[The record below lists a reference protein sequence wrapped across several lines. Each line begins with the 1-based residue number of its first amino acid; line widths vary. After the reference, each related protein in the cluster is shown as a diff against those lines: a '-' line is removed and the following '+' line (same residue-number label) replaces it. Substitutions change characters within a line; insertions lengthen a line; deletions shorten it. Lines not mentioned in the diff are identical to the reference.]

1 MRKRLTSKST
11 APVTRWS
18 KSMRVAAMCCLG
30 GGREAVGLGGLQVVA
45 HVERTD
51 VLHTL
56 PASVLQEGKE
66 GAERS
71 AVSLPS
77 VAVVDGSAQEMF
89 DEVAGL
95 AADSSPRH
103 ATGFPALLIGDCGLG
118 DTSFSASDL

>member
-18 KSMRVAAMCCLG
+18 KSMRMAAMCCLG

-45 HVERTD
+45 HVKRTD
-51 VLHTL
+51 VLHAL

-71 AVSLPS
+71 AISLPC

-89 DEVAGL
+89 DCGRGPCGRL
-95 AADSSPRH
+95 FAASRH
-103 ATGFPALLIGDCGLG
+103 WFAIDR
-118 DTSFSASDL
+118 